1 MTPQRGWREYCGPAS
16 LPPSHH
22 SIALICLE
30 PLAMTDSVQLVTTD
44 DPPVTLTV
52 SRATLVAQSKV
63 FADLLSL
70 PVGDSSPPS
79 LTLTE
84 TKAAL
89 EPFLSVLT
97 GETGDD
103 AKYRS
108 PDFSNRQTLAFLADK
123 YDSPIHRRKL
133 LSGNSPNEALSL
145 ATYTG
150 PPSLIKTAT
159 LAAIKS
165 GWKAGQVILAPGWE
179 DKLASHAPHVWQG
192 SHSLALGTQADWLT
206 QLRHIASDI
215 AVEHA
220 AFLPYVHA
228 KWGCTCCGATDHS
241 RRVTWQALLFAKICH
256 IHPVTPFTAEQEE
269 LPGICGRHQEKY
281 MMEAGRMNSQYNDKA
296 PKLLETVRERVAVP
310 PGAGRAP
317 LPPSL
322 HSLALTLLEPL
333 TMSDSVLLVTSDD
346 PPVNLTASRTT
357 LTVQSRVFRDLLAM
371 PSSASSEPAQ
381 LMLAETEAEIQPF
394 LSVLSGEEGD
404 DASWCKLDD
413 AGWLSLAKLA
423 DKYDSPIVRHVV
435 RIQVWYGPH
444 SYDHINRWLTLGHRR
459 RRIDEAGDSFPALSL
474 ATHVGPASVIKAA
487 ALSALAHGWNK
498 KKGELAPGA
507 ADRLDTWIKSIKAI
521 AAAIAVEHSDLTS
534 RVTSCRCVHEDGV
547 SAWQSYLWDCLR
559 AFDPRRPFPAE
570 NVQYPYCSAHRG
582 IVEATASN
590 MNVQYEQSMPPFPF

>member
-1 MTPQRGWREYCGPAS
+1 
-16 LPPSHH
+16 
-22 SIALICLE
+22 
-30 PLAMTDSVQLVTTD
+30 
-44 DPPVTLTV
+44 
-52 SRATLVAQSKV
+52 
-63 FADLLSL
+63 
-70 PVGDSSPPS
+70 
-79 LTLTE
+79 
-84 TKAAL
+84 
-89 EPFLSVLT
+89 
-97 GETGDD
+97 
-103 AKYRS
+103 
-108 PDFSNRQTLAFLADK
+108 
-123 YDSPIHRRKL
+123 
-133 LSGNSPNEALSL
+133 
-145 ATYTG
+145 
-150 PPSLIKTAT
+150 
-159 LAAIKS
+159 
-165 GWKAGQVILAPGWE
+165 
-179 DKLASHAPHVWQG
+179 
-192 SHSLALGTQADWLT
+192 
-206 QLRHIASDI
+206 
-215 AVEHA
+215 
-220 AFLPYVHA
+220 
-228 KWGCTCCGATDHS
+228 
-241 RRVTWQALLFAKICH
+241 
-256 IHPVTPFTAEQEE
+256 
-269 LPGICGRHQEKY
+269 
-281 MMEAGRMNSQYNDKA
+281 
-296 PKLLETVRERVAVP
+296 
-310 PGAGRAP
+310 
-317 LPPSL
+317 
-322 HSLALTLLEPL
+322 
-333 TMSDSVLLVTSDD
+333 MSDSVLLVTSDD

-435 RIQVWYGPH
+435 RIQVW
-444 SYDHINRWLTLGHRR
+444 